1 MKVPVCLHF
10 IACDEMYPYGT
21 EFTMTTIVRDVNL
34 LIPGL
39 KRFFFFPCCPQ
50 VVNTVNSSL
59 FSAVG
64 EEFNSLGP
72 ELWNAI
78 DQEISLQGCDIY
90 R

>member
-1 MKVPVCLHF
+1 MCMLTEQFLKTLFVLCL
-10 IACDEMYPYGT
+10 
-21 EFTMTTIVRDVNL
+21 
-34 LIPGL
+34 
-39 KRFFFFPCCPQ
+39 PQ

-64 EEFNSLGP
+64 EDFNSLGP
-72 ELWNAI
+72 ELWNSI